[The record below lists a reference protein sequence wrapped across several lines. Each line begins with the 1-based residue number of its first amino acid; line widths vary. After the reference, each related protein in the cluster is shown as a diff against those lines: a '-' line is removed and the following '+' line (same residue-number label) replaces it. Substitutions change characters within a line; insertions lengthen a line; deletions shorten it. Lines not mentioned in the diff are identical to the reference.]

1 MGRITRL
8 DRNMINM
15 IAAGEVIER
24 PASVVKELLENSID
38 SGATRVCV
46 FVEDG
51 GRKLITV
58 QDNGSGMDA
67 EDLEKAFE
75 THATSKIRN
84 SDDLQHIATLGFRGE
99 ALASIASVAQVR
111 AVTRAKD
118 GDQAFCLEIDCG
130 DRQPVTPCSGD
141 YGTSVQIRDLFYK
154 LPARRKFL
162 RTAPTELGH
171 ITEQFTRIALAH
183 RDLHLELHHNKREL
197 YRLDSHESLQTR
209 ISKVFPALADQ
220 VDTTLIEATAGEK
233 GLSIYALLGSPELS
247 RSNNKFQYTFL
258 NGRFIRDKLITHAIK
273 EAYRGL
279 LDPNRHPVAFVFI
292 DMPYEAYDVNVHPTK
307 VEVRFFQSSLVHSQV
322 QGVLRETLLA
332 QDLNVQGRLPDTA
345 DQTVYDIPGASR
357 GSSDRKEQVAEAMST
372 FFKTHR
378 PSAAVPRGPS
388 FSYGSGAAAEPK
400 GSQSYAE
407 PMRAGSQQPL
417 QHMET
422 MVNRFA
428 QEPVRK
434 HPFLQVH
441 DSYLLVQTDEGFVII
456 DQHALHEKILY
467 ERLVTRTGQDPLE
480 SQRLLI
486 PEPIELTESQSAVL
500 DQHAGIFEKLG
511 IEVVPFG
518 PKTFAVQSFPTLLGK
533 IVIGKF
539 VTDLIDTLTEHKDS
553 EPQQLLDAVLS
564 MAACKAAI
572 KAGNKL
578 SDSEILELL
587 ADGEKAESSFRCP
600 HGRPTTIRFT
610 LAELEKQ
617 FHRT

>member
-24 PASVVKELLENSID
+24 PASVVKELMENSID
-38 SGATRVCV
+38 SGATRLCV
-46 FVEDG
+46 SVEDG
-51 GRKLITV
+51 GRRLISV
-58 QDNGSGMDA
+58 QDNGCGMDA

-75 THATSKIRN
+75 THATSKIQS
-84 SDDLQHIATLGFRGE
+84 SDDLQHIVTLGFRGE

-111 AVTRAKD
+111 AVTRARD
-118 GDQAFCLEIDCG
+118 TGQAFCLEIDCG
-130 DRQPVTPCSGD
+130 DTKPVAPCSGD
-141 YGTSVQIRDLFYK
+141 YGTHIQIRDLFYK

-171 ITEQFTRIALAH
+171 VTEQFTRIALAN
-183 RDLHLELHHNKREL
+183 RTLHLELHHNGREL
-197 YRLDSHESLQTR
+197 YRLDENESLQTR
-209 ISKVFPALADQ
+209 IGKLFPALADQ
-220 VDTTLIEATAGEK
+220 IQTSLIEADAEEK
-233 GLSIYALLGSPELS
+233 GLTVHALLGSPELS
-247 RSNNKFQYTFL
+247 RSNNKLQYAFL

-307 VEVRFFQSSLVHSQV
+307 VEVRFFQSSLVHSQIR
-322 QGVLRETLLA
+322 GTLREALLA
-332 QDLNVQGRLPDTA
+332 QDMNVKAKLPEGTD
-345 DQTVYDIPGASR
+345 VPIYDLPGTSHS
-357 GSSDRKEQVAEAMST
+357 GSDRREQVAEAMDT

-378 PSAAVPRGPS
+378 PSAQAPRGPMP
-388 FSYGSGAAAEPK
+388 SYGSGA
-400 GSQSYAE
+400 GRSQGLDL
-407 PMRAGSQQPL
+407 PDVPL
-417 QHMET
+417 MPRSEVDLERVDTVVDRLSET
-422 MVNRFA
+422 
-428 QEPVRK
+428 PVRS

-441 DSYLLVQTDEGFVII
+441 DSYLLVQTDEGFVVI

-467 ERLVTRTGQDPLE
+467 ERLVTRTGQALE

-486 PEPIELTESQSAVL
+486 PEPLELTESQSAVL
-500 DQHAGIFEKLG
+500 EQHAEVFRKLG

-518 PKTFAVQSFPTLLGK
+518 PRAFAVQSFPTLLNKTSVGE
-533 IVIGKF
+533 F
-539 VTDLIDTLTEHKDS
+539 VMDLIDTLTEHQDS
-553 EPQQLLDAVLS
+553 EPQALLDAVLS

-572 KAGNKL
+572 KAGQKL
-578 SDSEILELL
+578 SDAEILELL
-587 ADGEKAESSFRCP
+587 ADSDRAESSFRCP

>member
-8 DRNMINM
+8 DRNMVNM

-24 PASVVKELLENSID
+24 PASVVKELMENSID
-38 SGATRVCV
+38 SGATRICV
-46 FVEDG
+46 HVEDG
-51 GRKLITV
+51 GRKLISV

-75 THATSKIRN
+75 THATSKIQH

-111 AVTRAKD
+111 AVTRARESD
-118 GDQAFCLEIDCG
+118 EAYCLEIDCG
-130 DRQPVTPCSGD
+130 ESKPVAPCSGD
-141 YGTSVQIRDLFYK
+141 YGTGIQIRDLFYK

-183 RDLHLELHHNKREL
+183 CDLHMELHHNKREL
-197 YRLDSHESLQTR
+197 HRLDSQESLPTR
-209 ISKVFPALADQ
+209 LAKLFPALADSIE
-220 VDTTLIEATAGEK
+220 TGLIEADANEK
-233 GLSIYALLGSPELS
+233 GLTVHALLGPPGLS
-247 RSNNKFQYTFL
+247 RSNNKLQYAFL

-307 VEVRFFQSSLVHSQV
+307 VEVRFFQSSLVHSQI
-322 QGVLRETLLA
+322 QATLRETLLA
-332 QDLNVQGRLPDTA
+332 QDLNVHAKLPEGTDA
-345 DQTVYDIPGASR
+345 PVYDIPGGAH
-357 GSSDRKEQVAEAMST
+357 GGFDRREQVAEAMST

-378 PSAAVPRGPS
+378 PSADVPRGPS
-388 FSYGSGAAAEPK
+388 FSPGSGARA
-400 GSQSYAE
+400 SQSLQPYDV
-407 PMRAGSQQPL
+407 PMMADSQEDL
-417 QHMET
+417 ARMET
-422 MVNRFA
+422 VVDRFSQA
-428 QEPVRK
+428 PVRS

-441 DSYLLVQTDEGFVII
+441 DSYLLVQTDEGFVVI

-467 ERLVTRTGQDPLE
+467 ERLVTRTGQAPLE

-486 PEPIELTESQSAVL
+486 PEPMELTESQSAVL
-500 DQHAGIFEKLG
+500 EQHAEIFEKLG

-518 PKTFAVQSFPTLLGK
+518 PRTFAVQSFPTLLGK
-533 IVIGKF
+533 TSVGEF
-539 VTDLIDTLTEHKDS
+539 VTDLIDTLTESQDS
-553 EPQQLLDAVLS
+553 EPKQLLDTVLS

-572 KAGNKL
+572 KAGNRL
-578 SDSEILELL
+578 SDSEILKLL
-587 ADGEKAESSFRCP
+587 ADGDKAESSFRCP

>member
-8 DRNMINM
+8 DRNMVNM

-24 PASVVKELLENSID
+24 PASVVKELMENSID
-38 SGATRVCV
+38 SGATRILVH
-46 FVEDG
+46 VEDG
-51 GRKLITV
+51 GRKLISV
-58 QDNGSGMDA
+58 QDNGCGMDA

-75 THATSKIRN
+75 THATSKIHQ
-84 SDDLQHIATLGFRGE
+84 SEDLQHIATLGFRGE

-111 AVTRAKD
+111 AVTRVRESDEAY
-118 GDQAFCLEIDCG
+118 CLEIDCG
-130 DRQPVTPCSGD
+130 ESKPVAPCSGD
-141 YGTSVQIRDLFYK
+141 YGTCIQIRDLFYK

-171 ITEQFTRIALAH
+171 ITEQFTRLALAH
-183 RDLHLELHHNKREL
+183 RDLHMELHHNTREL
-197 YRLDSHESLQTR
+197 HRLDSQESLPTR
-209 ISKVFPALADQ
+209 LAKLFPALADSIQ
-220 VDTTLIEATAGEK
+220 TGLIQADANEK
-233 GLSIYALLGSPELS
+233 GMTVHALLGPPALS
-247 RSNNKFQYTFL
+247 RSNNKLQYAFL
-258 NGRFIRDKLITHAIK
+258 NGRFIRDRLIAHAIK

-322 QGVLRETLLA
+322 QGALRETLLA
-332 QDLNVQGRLPDTA
+332 QDLNVHAKLPEGTDA
-345 DQTVYDIPGASR
+345 PVYDIPG
-357 GSSDRKEQVAEAMST
+357 GGHGGSDRREQVAEAMST

-378 PSAAVPRGPS
+378 PSSDAPRSPS
-388 FSYGSGAAAEPK
+388 FSAGSGTRT
-400 GSQSYAE
+400 SQSLQPYDT
-407 PMRAGSQQPL
+407 PMMTDSQAGL
-417 QHMET
+417 ERMET
-422 MVNRFA
+422 VVDRFSEA
-428 QEPVRK
+428 PVRL

-441 DSYLLVQTDEGFVII
+441 DSYLLVQTDEGFVVI

-467 ERLVTRTGQDPLE
+467 ERLVTRTGEAPLE

-486 PEPIELTESQSAVL
+486 PEPMELTESQSAVL
-500 DQHAGIFEKLG
+500 EQHAEIFEKLG

-518 PKTFAVQSFPTLLGK
+518 PRTFAVQSFPTLLGK
-533 IVIGKF
+533 TPVGEF
-539 VTDLIDTLTEHKDS
+539 VTDLIDTLTESQDS
-553 EPQQLLDAVLS
+553 EPKQLLDAVLS

-572 KAGNKL
+572 KAGHRL

-587 ADGEKAESSFRCP
+587 ADGDRAESSFRCP

>member
-8 DRNMINM
+8 DRNMVNM

-24 PASVVKELLENSID
+24 PASVVKELMENSID
-38 SGATRVCV
+38 SGATRICV
-46 FVEDG
+46 LVEDG
-51 GRKLITV
+51 GRRLISV
-58 QDNGSGMDA
+58 QDDGCGMDA

-75 THATSKIRN
+75 THATSKIHS

-99 ALASIASVAQVR
+99 ALASIASVGHVR
-111 AVTRAKD
+111 AVSRARD
-118 GDQAFCLEIDCG
+118 TNEAHCLEIDCG
-130 DRQPVTPCSGD
+130 EAKPVAPCSGD
-141 YGTSVQIRDLFYK
+141 CGTSIQIRDLFYK

-183 RDLHLELHHNKREL
+183 RDLHMELHHNKREL
-197 YRLDSHESLQTR
+197 YRLDSQESLKAR
-209 ISKVFPALADQ
+209 IAKLFPALADQ
-220 VDTTLIEATAGEK
+220 VHTSLIEAHAEEK
-233 GLSIYALLGSPELS
+233 GLTVFALLGAPGLS
-247 RSNNKFQYTFL
+247 RSNNKFQYAFL
-258 NGRFIRDKLITHAIK
+258 NGRFIRDKLVTHAIK

-307 VEVRFFQSSLVHSQV
+307 VEVRFFQSSLVHSQI
-322 QGVLRETLLA
+322 QATLRETLLA
-332 QDLNVQGRLPDTA
+332 QDMNVHARLPEGT
-345 DQTVYDIPGASR
+345 DQVVYDVPGTV
-357 GSSDRKEQVAEAMST
+357 GSGSDQREQVAEAMST

-378 PSAAVPRGPS
+378 PSADAPRGPS
-388 FSYGSGAAAEPK
+388 FSNRPGARAAQGFGPYDGPMTAE
-400 GSQSYAE
+400 SQANLD
-407 PMRAGSQQPL
+407 R
-417 QHMET
+417 MEA
-422 MVNRFA
+422 VVDRFTE
-428 QEPVRK
+428 EPVRS

-441 DSYLLVQTDEGFVII
+441 DSYILAQTDEGFVII

-467 ERLVTRTGQDPLE
+467 ERLVTRTGQAPLE

-486 PEPIELTESQSAVL
+486 PEPLELTESQSAVL
-500 DQHAGIFEKLG
+500 DQRGEIFDKLG

-518 PKTFAVQSFPTLLGK
+518 PRAFAVQSFPTLLGK
-533 IVIGKF
+533 TSVCEF
-539 VTDLIDTLTEHKDS
+539 VTDLIDTLTEHQDS
-553 EPQQLLDAVLS
+553 EPQQILDAVLS

-572 KAGNKL
+572 KAGCRL
-578 SDSEILELL
+578 SHTEILELL
-587 ADGEKAESSFRCP
+587 ADGDRAESSFRCP

>member
-24 PASVVKELLENSID
+24 PASVVKELMENSID
-38 SGATRVCV
+38 SGATRICV
-46 FVEDG
+46 RVEDG
-51 GRKLITV
+51 GRKRITV
-58 QDNGSGMDA
+58 HDNGCGMDA

-75 THATSKIRN
+75 THATSKIHD

-99 ALASIASVAQVR
+99 ALASVSSVAQVR
-111 AVTRAKD
+111 AVTRARESD
-118 GDQAFCLEIDCG
+118 AAYCLEIDCG
-130 DRQPVTPCSGD
+130 EFRPVVPCSGD
-141 YGTSVQIRDLFYK
+141 YGTSIEIRDLFYK

-171 ITEQFTRIALAH
+171 ITEQFTRLALAN
-183 RDLHLELHHNKREL
+183 RDLHMELHHNTREL
-197 YRLDSHESLQTR
+197 YRLDPEESLQTR
-209 ISKVFPALADQ
+209 IAKLFPALVDQ
-220 VDTTLIEATAGEK
+220 GETGLIEADASEK
-233 GLSIYALLGSPELS
+233 GLTVHALLGSPELS
-247 RSNNKFQYTFL
+247 RSNNKFQYAFL
-258 NGRFIRDKLITHAIK
+258 NGRFIRDRLITHAIK

-292 DMPYEAYDVNVHPTK
+292 NMPFEAYDVNVHPTK

-332 QDLNVQGRLPDTA
+332 QDLNVQARLPETTA
-345 DQTVYDIPGASR
+345 RPVYDMPGGA
-357 GSSDRKEQVAEAMST
+357 GSGSDRREHVAEAMST

-378 PSAAVPRGPS
+378 PSADVPRSRS
-388 FSYGSGAAAEPK
+388 FSQAGTGASSQGFQALDESMLGS
-400 GSQSYAE
+400 SQADLE
-407 PMRAGSQQPL
+407 RAGIVVDRL
-417 QHMET
+417 
-422 MVNRFA
+422 A
-428 QEPVRK
+428 QEPARA

-441 DSYLLVQTDEGFVII
+441 DSYLLAQTDEGFVVI

-467 ERLVTRTGQDPLE
+467 ERLVTRTGQAPLE

-486 PEPIELTESQSAVL
+486 PEPMELTESQSAVL
-500 DQHAGIFEKLG
+500 EQHAEVFEKLG

-518 PKTFAVQSFPTLLGK
+518 PRTFAVQSFPTLLGK
-533 IVIGKF
+533 TSVPQF
-539 VTDLIDTLTEHKDS
+539 VTDLIDTLTEHQDS
-553 EPQQLLDAVLS
+553 EPKQLLDAVLS

-572 KAGNKL
+572 KAGHRL
-578 SDSEILELL
+578 TDSEIAELL
-587 ADGEKAESSFRCP
+587 ADGDTAESSFRCP

-610 LAELEKQ
+610 LTELEKQ

>member
-1 MGRITRL
+1 MGRIKRL

-24 PASVVKELLENSID
+24 PASVVKELMENSID
-38 SGATRVCV
+38 SGATRIYVR
-46 FVEDG
+46 VEDG

-58 QDNGSGMDA
+58 HDNGCGMDA

-75 THATSKIRN
+75 THATSKIHH
-84 SDDLQHIATLGFRGE
+84 SEDLQHIATLGFRGE
-99 ALASIASVAQVR
+99 ALASVASVAQVR
-111 AVTRAKD
+111 AVTRARESD
-118 GDQAFCLEIDCG
+118 AAHCLEIDCG
-130 DRQPVTPCSGD
+130 ESKPVAPCSGD
-141 YGTSVQIRDLFYK
+141 YGTCIEIRDLFYK

-171 ITEQFTRIALAH
+171 ITEQFTRLALAN
-183 RDLHLELHHNKREL
+183 RGLHMELHHNTREL
-197 YRLDSHESLQTR
+197 YRLDPEESLQTR
-209 ISKVFPALADQ
+209 IAKLFPALSDQ
-220 VDTTLIEATAGEK
+220 VETGLIEADASEK
-233 GLSIYALLGSPELS
+233 GLSVHALLGAPELS
-247 RSNNKFQYTFL
+247 RSNNKFQYAFL
-258 NGRFIRDKLITHAIK
+258 NGRFIRDRLITHAIK

-332 QDLNVQGRLPDTA
+332 QDLNVQARLPETTS
-345 DQTVYDIPGASR
+345 QPVYDIPGGARS
-357 GSSDRKEQVAEAMST
+357 GSDHREQVAEAMST

-378 PSAAVPRGPS
+378 PSADLPRARS
-388 FSYGSGAAAEPK
+388 FSQAPGAAPPQGFQALD
-400 GSQSYAE
+400 E
-407 PMRAGSQQPL
+407 PMLDSSQADL
-417 QHMET
+417 ERMGT
-422 MVNRFA
+422 VVDRFA
-428 QEPVRK
+428 QEPART

-441 DSYLLVQTDEGFVII
+441 DSYLLAQTDEGFVVI

-467 ERLVTRTGQDPLE
+467 ERLVTRTGQAPLE

-486 PEPIELTESQSAVL
+486 PEPMELTESQSAVL
-500 DQHAGIFEKLG
+500 DQHAEVFDRLG

-518 PKTFAVQSFPTLLGK
+518 PRTFAVQSFPTLLGK
-533 IVIGKF
+533 TSIPQF
-539 VTDLIDTLTEHKDS
+539 VTDLIDTLTEHQDS
-553 EPQQLLDAVLS
+553 EPKQLLDAVLS

-572 KAGNKL
+572 KAGHRL
-578 SDSEILELL
+578 TDSEIGELL
-587 ADGEKAESSFRCP
+587 ADGDRAESSFRCP

>member
-24 PASVVKELLENSID
+24 PASVVKELMENSID
-38 SGATRVCV
+38 SGATRICV
-46 FVEDG
+46 RVEDG

-58 QDNGSGMDA
+58 YDNGCGMDA

-75 THATSKIRN
+75 THATSKIHH

-99 ALASIASVAQVR
+99 ALASMASVAQVR
-111 AVTRAKD
+111 AVTRAEESVE
-118 GDQAFCLEIDCG
+118 AYCLEIDCG
-130 DRQPVTPCSGD
+130 ESKPVAPCSGD
-141 YGTSVQIRDLFYK
+141 YGTSVEIRDLFYK

-171 ITEQFTRIALAH
+171 ITEQFTRIALAN
-183 RDLHLELHHNKREL
+183 RDLHMELHHNTREL
-197 YRLDSHESLQTR
+197 YRLDPQESLPTR
-209 ISKVFPALADQ
+209 IAKLFPALADQ
-220 VDTTLIEATAGEK
+220 VETSLIEANADEK
-233 GLSIYALLGSPELS
+233 GLVVHALLGSPQLS
-247 RSNNKFQYTFL
+247 RSNNKLQYAFL
-258 NGRFIRDKLITHAIK
+258 NGRFIRDRLITHAIK

-292 DMPYEAYDVNVHPTK
+292 DMPWEAYDVNVHPTK

-332 QDLNVQGRLPDTA
+332 QDFNVQAKLPEA
-345 DQTVYDIPGASR
+345 AAQSVYDVPGAACS
-357 GSSDRKEQVAEAMST
+357 GSDRREQVAEAMST

-378 PSAAVPRGPS
+378 PSADAPRARS
-388 FSYGSGAAAEPK
+388 FSQAGGARPARGRPDLDESMPDS
-400 GSQSYAE
+400 SQA
-407 PMRAGSQQPL
+407 PL
-417 QHMET
+417 ER
-422 MVNRFA
+422 VGAVVDRLA
-428 QEPVRK
+428 QEPART

-441 DSYLLVQTDEGFVII
+441 DSYLLAQTDEGFVII

-467 ERLVTRTGQDPLE
+467 ERLVARTGQAPLE

-486 PEPIELTESQSAVL
+486 PEPLELTESQSAVL
-500 DQHAGIFEKLG
+500 DLHAQIFEKLG
-511 IEVVPFG
+511 IEIVPFG
-518 PKTFAVQSFPTLLGK
+518 PRTFAVQSFPTLLGK
-533 IVIGKF
+533 TSVGPF
-539 VTDLIDTLTEHKDS
+539 VTDLIDTLTEHQDS
-553 EPQQLLDAVLS
+553 EPEPLLDAVLS

-572 KAGNKL
+572 KAGHRL
-578 SDSEILELL
+578 TDSEIAELL
-587 ADGEKAESSFRCP
+587 ADGDRAESSFRCP